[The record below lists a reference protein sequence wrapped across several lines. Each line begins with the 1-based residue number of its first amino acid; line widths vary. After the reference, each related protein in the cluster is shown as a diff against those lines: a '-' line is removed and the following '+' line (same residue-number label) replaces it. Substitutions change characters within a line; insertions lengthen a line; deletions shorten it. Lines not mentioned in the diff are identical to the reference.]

1 MIDSPQRLE
10 IMNLVAARAALLDN
24 PESAKRLDPIAVL
37 AMNRY
42 GKIQLTSKLPE
53 SVIFFFV

>member
-37 AMNRY
+37 AMNR
-42 GKIQLTSKLPE
+42 
-53 SVIFFFV
+53 